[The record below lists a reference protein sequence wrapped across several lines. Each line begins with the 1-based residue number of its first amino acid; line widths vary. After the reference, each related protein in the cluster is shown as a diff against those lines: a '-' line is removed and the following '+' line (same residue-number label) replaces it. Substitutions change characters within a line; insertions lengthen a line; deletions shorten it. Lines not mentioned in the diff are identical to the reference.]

1 MNGKGEPREP
11 LEFQTCGKIE
21 SVTLDTFANV
31 KVVNPAR
38 VEIEMTLTQLG
49 RVSNDRADPECA
61 PDKAV
66 ERIACWA
73 SIVRDLLDPAFN
85 KADAKPVFES
95 FDRQHFQV
103 GQDAVLKMCVW
114 ILRVEL
120 HVPDAAQFNIRLRKN
135 LCVGHAWNERPV
147 VQAQIDQSAGL
158 ERSGRRPKT

>member
-38 VEIEMTLTQLG
+38 VEIEMSFTQLG

-61 PDKAV
+61 PDKTV

-85 KADAKPVFES
+85 KADAKAVFES

-103 GQDAVLKMCVW
+103 GQNTRSENVCLDSPCRTPCPRCRSIQYSPEEESLC
-114 ILRVEL
+114 R
-120 HVPDAAQFNIRLRKN
+120 PRL
-135 LCVGHAWNERPV
+135 E
-147 VQAQIDQSAGL
+147 
-158 ERSGRRPKT
+158 